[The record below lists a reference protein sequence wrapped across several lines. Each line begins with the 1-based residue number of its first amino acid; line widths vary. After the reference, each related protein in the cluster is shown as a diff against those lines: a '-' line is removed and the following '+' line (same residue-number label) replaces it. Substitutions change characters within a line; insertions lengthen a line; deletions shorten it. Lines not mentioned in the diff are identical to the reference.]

1 MKHYIVKFEHTD
13 LKRWKKYVVPHV
25 LYLKKLIKQGHLIVS
40 GPTVNARKDIKEAYL
55 IFKVKN
61 RDELMTLLE
70 KDPFGIRD
78 WFQII
83 PLKSGNH
90 YSVIS
95 SNSQT
100 RNLMMKNNRKYYS
113 DRVCWGGIYFC

>member
-70 KDPFGIRD
+70 K
-78 WFQII
+78 
-83 PLKSGNH
+83 LKSGNH

-100 RNLMMKNNRKYYS
+100 SLMMKNNRKYYS
-113 DRVCWGGIYFC
+113 DRVCWGGIYFVKT